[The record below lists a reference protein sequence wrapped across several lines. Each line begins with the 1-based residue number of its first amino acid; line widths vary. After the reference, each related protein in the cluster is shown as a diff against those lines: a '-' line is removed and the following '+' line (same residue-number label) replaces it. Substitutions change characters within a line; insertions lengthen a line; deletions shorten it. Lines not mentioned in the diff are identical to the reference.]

1 MAENTPPP
9 QTGARDPALSP
20 QWPGLQPRLR
30 GPIGAPAISMAPTLT
45 PARRPKQGCPPYSP
59 GSRGWV
65 DSSAVPPPGSS
76 SLPSPAHQVPSSQ
89 RAAFSLQRDSP
100 AQSHT
105 PLLRDLTW
113 VRWFGLEHHQ
123 PTSLS
128 LARQRQAIRYTPASE
143 GHQRLPRTLNHPAS
157 ELGPTG
163 LGQRDRDSLH
173 TCPAPR
179 HPTALPQGQDGPRSC
194 KHLLRYTH

>member
-1 MAENTPPP
+1 M
-9 QTGARDPALSP
+9 
-20 QWPGLQPRLR
+20 
-30 GPIGAPAISMAPTLT
+30 
-45 PARRPKQGCPPYSP
+45 
-59 GSRGWV
+59 
-65 DSSAVPPPGSS
+65 DSSTVPPREAAPFPP
-76 SLPSPAHQVPSSQ
+76 LPTRSPAPGGLRSACSG
-89 RAAFSLQRDSP
+89 DSP

-128 LARQRQAIRYTPASE
+128 LARQRQAIRYRPASE

-179 HPTALPQGQDGPRSC
+179 HPTALPQGQDGPHSC
-194 KHLLRYTH
+194 KHLLTYTQRGQDPGSPGTLGIPKHWGQADGAPALPAQWHDNLA